1 MMNGVRMM
9 KLKIQTSSGLIES
22 PLYENNYLN
31 EKRLIDSLK
40 TFVHQIKRKR
50 VVYIEIDDWFVALN
64 TDKLVSIQ
72 IDK

>member
-1 MMNGVRMM
+1 MM